1 MSKNKSIQRLSEVVC
16 TMHEEIMCLYNH
28 INAQKDIIDQL
39 TRERDALANQV
50 MELFGNNCTDESESS
65 SNAIPVAAMSTT
77 IPDTGM
83 FSDAATTA
91 APKVTTTTKESCLSL
106 TAVLQDTSVGVSA
119 GKRILSE
126 QGLYN
131 YEYDNTGKNRFTPT
145 KWFLDFGKQQGLIAE
160 FTGHAD
166 TKNGHKTYTWYKITA
181 HGADIIKKTV
191 AGEIIWNKSPL
202 PTIKVEK
209 E

>member
-16 TMHEEIMCLYNH
+16 AMHEEFMRLYKLVNV
-28 INAQKDIIDQL
+28 QRDVIDQL

-50 MELFGNNCTDESESS
+50 MELFGSNNTDESESS
-65 SNAIPVAAMSTT
+65 SNAIPVSAMSTT

-131 YEYDNTGKNRFTPT
+131 YEADDTGKNRFTPT
-145 KWFLDFGKQQGLIAE
+145 KWFLDFGKEQGLIAE

-166 TKNGHKTYTWYKITA
+166 TKNGHKTYTWYKLTA
-181 HGADIIKKTV
+181 HGADVIRKTV
-191 AGEIIWNKSPL
+191 AGEIIWNSNPL
-202 PTIKVEK
+202 PTNRIET

>member
-16 TMHEEIMCLYNH
+16 TMYDEIHDLYK
-28 INAQKDIIDQL
+28 IVNAQKDIIDQL

-50 MELFGNNCTDESESS
+50 MELFGGADESEAS
-65 SNAIPVAAMSTT
+65 SNAIPVDAMSTT

-131 YEYDNTGKNRFTPT
+131 YEYDDTGKNRFTPT
-145 KWFLDFGKQQGLIAE
+145 KWFLDFGKQHGLIAE

-181 HGADIIKKTV
+181 HGAEIIKKTV

-202 PTIKVEK
+202 PTIKAEK